1 MEPSSKTPSKS
12 TLSASAILLAIFCN
26 ILWGSAYPAIKSGYA
41 LFQIGDHLF
50 SKILFTGVRFFA
62 AGVMVLCLA
71 AKKQHALPRIQKEN
85 RALVLWMALIYTMLQ
100 YIFFYIGLSHTTG
113 SNGSIF
119 NSTTTFMSVLLAH
132 FLYQGD
138 KLTLQKGLGCLVG
151 FLGVILVTFQNS
163 NAGFSLLGEGFI
175 LIASACF
182 VAGSA
187 MSKKAVQTDDPASV
201 TGYNLLLG
209 GAFLIIIGFVGGGRL
224 HTPTVTGVL
233 DLCYLALL
241 SALAFTIWSSLL
253 QRCPLGSLGVFNFI
267 IPVFG
272 TLLSAVFLKEDI
284 LHWQYLVSLIL
295 VCAGIFLVN
304 RKKTA

>member
-50 SKILFTGVRFFA
+50 SKILFAGVRFFA

-233 DLCYLALL
+233 DLCYLTLL